1 VIGVQYRS
9 LILSEFKHKLMKVL
23 ENKKKA
29 FLKLIERGRSKRL
42 SRLSPLEMNA
52 SYTALIVI

>member
-1 VIGVQYRS
+1 VIRVQYRS

-42 SRLSPLEMNA
+42 SHLSPLEMNA

>member
-1 VIGVQYRS
+1 
-9 LILSEFKHKLMKVL
+9 MKVL

-42 SRLSPLEMNA
+42 SHLSPLEMNA